1 MKHFILLC
9 TLFFVAAFPM
19 SGQEQKDDA
28 PKPQLVLDHLS
39 HDFGTL
45 AKGSNK
51 QTHIFTATNKG
62 DAPLVITRTKN
73 SCRCITITTPKR
85 PIAPGASAPIT
96 VTFNPT
102 EKGVFNKGV
111 ELHTNHP
118 ASNLTIFVNGVVSD

>member
-1 MKHFILLC
+1 MKHITLLI
-9 TLFFVAAFPM
+9 TLFLLAALPM
-19 SGQEQKDDA
+19 SGQEQRDDA

-45 AKGSNK
+45 AKGSDK
-51 QTHIFTATNKG
+51 QTHTFTATNKG
-62 DAPLVITRTKN
+62 NAPLIITHTKN

-102 EKGVFNKGV
+102 EEGVFNKGV
-111 ELHTNHP
+111 EIMTNNP
-118 ASNLTIFVNGVVSD
+118 AGNLTIFVHGTVE

>member
-1 MKHFILLC
+1 MKHITLLI
-9 TLFFVAAFPM
+9 TLFLLAALPM
-19 SGQEQKDDA
+19 SGQEQRDDA

-45 AKGSNK
+45 AKGSDK
-51 QTHIFTATNKG
+51 QTHTFTATNKG
-62 DAPLVITRTKN
+62 NAPLIITRTKN

-102 EKGVFNKGV
+102 EEGVFNKGV
-111 ELHTNHP
+111 EIMTNNP
-118 ASNLTIFVNGVVSD
+118 AGNLTIFVHGTVE

>member
-1 MKHFILLC
+1 MKHITLLI
-9 TLFFVAAFPM
+9 TLFLLAALPM
-19 SGQEQKDDA
+19 SGQEQRNDA

-45 AKGSNK
+45 AKGSDK
-51 QTHIFTATNKG
+51 QTHTFTATNKG
-62 DAPLVITRTKN
+62 NAPLIITRTKN

-102 EKGVFNKGV
+102 EEGVFNKGV
-111 ELHTNHP
+111 EIMTNNP
-118 ASNLTIFVNGVVSD
+118 AGNLTIFVHGTVE

>member
-1 MKHFILLC
+1 MRNITLL
-9 TLFFVAAFPM
+9 VALLLLAVLSM
-19 SGQEQKDDA
+19 SGQEQRDDA

-45 AKGSNK
+45 AKGSDK
-51 QTHIFTATNKG
+51 QMHTFTATNKG
-62 DAPLVITRTKN
+62 NAPLIITRTKN
-73 SCRCITITTPKR
+73 SCRCISITTPKR

-102 EKGVFNKGV
+102 EAGVFNKGV

-118 ASNLTIFVNGVVSD
+118 ASNLTIFVHGTVE